1 MENAFKNLGVQN
13 FEEFFN
19 KAVQSDLFQKLET
32 GKISDQEFRDEL
44 RNFTGINIDDDIL
57 DHTWNQIIGDYP
69 PNRIE
74 LLKTIKPNY
83 RLFLLSN
90 TNQYSLSTSIFKN
103 LKMNLDLIS
112 FLCLKKLTGRLKSDV
127 VNQMMNHICMLLNEN
142 NLVPEETLF
151 IDDSIQNIK
160 TAKNIG
166 IKAVYLEH
174 GMEVTDL
181 FENGW
186 LLENEIK

>member
-1 MENAFKNLGVQN
+1 M
-13 FEEFFN
+13 
-19 KAVQSDLFQKLET
+19 
-32 GKISDQEFRDEL
+32 
-44 RNFTGINIDDDIL
+44 TGINIDDDIL

-90 TNQYSLSTSIFKN
+90 TNQIHYNFYIQKFKN
-103 LKMNLDLIS
+103 EFGFDFLSLFEETYWS
-112 FLCLKKLTGRLKSDV
+112 FKIGCRKPDNEPYLHV
-127 VNQMMNHICMLLNEN
+127 LNEN

-151 IDDSIQNIK
+151 IDDSIQNIE
-160 TAKNIG
+160 TAKNLG
-166 IKAVYLEH
+166 IKTVYLDQGLEI
-174 GMEVTDL
+174 TDL

-186 LLENEIK
+186 LLEKEIK